1 MRKLALA
8 VVAALVLPGL
18 AGAEDLKDED
28 QKTLYALG
36 LAVGRSL
43 EVFKL
48 NDKEFDLVKR
58 GLADQVGGK
67 KAQVD
72 LEAYQPKIQALAQ
85 KRMAAASE
93 ALQAKDKQFMD
104 QVAKEKGAQKLPS
117 GLIIVPQK
125 EGTGASPKETD
136 TVKVHYRGTLV
147 DGKEF
152 DSSHK
157 RGQPAEFP
165 LNGVIKCWTE
175 GLQKMKVG
183 GKAKLICPASIA
195 YGDQGRPPVIP
206 AKATLA
212 FEIELLDITKNASA
226 QAPATPPPAA
236 PATPAPAAPAK
247 K

>member
-1 MRKLALA
+1 MRFLAL
-8 VVAALVLPGL
+8 VALALIALPSPSR
-18 AGAEDLKDED
+18 AQELKDED

-48 NDKEFDLVKR
+48 NEKEFELVKR
-58 GLADQVGGK
+58 GLADQVQGK
-67 KAQVD
+67 KPQVELD
-72 LEAYQPKIQALAQ
+72 AYQPKIQALAQ
-85 KRMAAASE
+85 KRMNAAGE
-93 ALQAKDKQFMD
+93 ALQAKEKGFLE
-104 QVAKEKGAQKLPS
+104 QVAKEKGAQKTAS
-117 GLIIVPQK
+117 GMVYVPQK
-125 EGTGASPKETD
+125 EGTGPSPKETD
-136 TVKVHYRGTLV
+136 TVKVHYKGTLV

-157 RGQPAEFP
+157 RNQPAEFP

-183 GKAKLICPASIA
+183 GKAKLVCPSAIA

-206 AKATLA
+206 PKATLV
-212 FEIELLDITKNASA
+212 FEVDLLEIV
-226 QAPATPPPAA
+226 
-236 PATPAPAAPAK
+236 K